1 MPVTETERPSAA
13 TTSVPVPVALV
24 IVAPGTPVAAS
35 FSELIV
41 EFPEGV
47 AFLNVAVT
55 VTLVA
60 PAGIDEGDIVIVKI
74 FSGAA
79 VAIVTGTTMAATAS
93 TNAATFAMNLRSRLI
108 GGILSIIR
116 PVGPRPF
123 ARR

>member
-1 MPVTETERPSAA
+1 
-13 TTSVPVPVALV
+13 VPEPVALV
-24 IVAPGTPVAAS
+24 IVAPGTPDANNR
-35 FSELIV
+35 SELIV
-41 EFPEGV
+41 ELPDGV

-55 VTLVA
+55 VTLVD
-60 PAGIDEGDIVIVKI
+60 PAGIEAGLMLRSKI

>member
-13 TTSVPVPVALV
+13 TTSVPVPVAL
-24 IVAPGTPVAAS
+24 
-35 FSELIV
+35 LI
-41 EFPEGV
+41 
-47 AFLNVAVT
+47 VAVT

-93 TNAATFAMNLRSRLI
+93 TSAATFAMNLRSRFI
-108 GGILSIIR
+108 GGILSIVR

>member
-1 MPVTETERPSAA
+1 MTETERPSAA
-13 TTSVPVPVALV
+13 TTSVPLPVALV
-24 IVAPGTPVAAS
+24 IVAPGAPVAAS

-41 EFPEGV
+41 ELPEGV

-60 PAGIDEGDIVIVKI
+60 PAGIDEGDIVRVKT

-108 GGILSIIR
+108 GGILSILR